1 MTMQLITAPEPLHP
15 KHPSVFL
22 AGSIEQDKA
31 ERWQDKVIQAL
42 SDLDI
47 TIFNPR
53 RAAWDASWVQ
63 EKSNPQF
70 NEQVNWELQAL
81 ELATHIFM
89 YIDPN
94 TKAPITLLELG
105 LHAQS
110 GKVMVCCPK
119 GYWRKGNVDIV
130 CDRFKIPQAESL
142 NDLIQR
148 STVKL

>member
-1 MTMQLITAPEPLHP
+1 MTMQLITAPEPLSP
-15 KHPSVFL
+15 KYPSIFL

-42 SDLDI
+42 SDLEV

-53 RAAWDASWVQ
+53 RAAWDATWVQ

-81 ELATHIFM
+81 DLATHIFM

-110 GKVMVCCPK
+110 GKVMVCCPS
-119 GYWRKGNVDIV
+119 GFWRKGNVDIV
-130 CDRFKIPQAESL
+130 CDRFNIPQAENL
-142 NDLIQR
+142 NDLIQH
-148 STVKL
+148 